1 MITLQELKEKLTQ
14 LDEVTL
20 LETLQLTSEDLVN
33 RCNDIIESKYEELI
47 GEFDEITPF
56 DEETS
61 WDND

>member
-1 MITLQELKEKLTQ
+1 MITLQELKEKLTK

-33 RCNDIIESKYEELI
+33 RCGDIIESKYEELI
-47 GEFDEITPF
+47 GEFDEISPF
-56 DEETS
+56 DEDTS

>member
-1 MITLQELKEKLTQ
+1 MITLSELKEKLAQ

-20 LETLQLTSEDLVN
+20 VETLQLTSTDIVN
-33 RCNDIIESKYEELI
+33 RCSDLIESKYEELI

-56 DEETS
+56 DEAS

>member
-1 MITLQELKEKLTQ
+1 MITLSELKEKLTQ

-20 LETLQLTSEDLVN
+20 VETLQLTSADIVN
-33 RCNDIIESKYEELI
+33 RCGDLIESKYEELI

-56 DEETS
+56 DEAS

>member
-1 MITLQELKEKLTQ
+1 MITLSELKEKLTQ

-20 LETLQLTSEDLVN
+20 VETLQLTSTDIVN
-33 RCNDIIESKYEELI
+33 RCGDLIESKYEELI

-56 DEETS
+56 DEAS

>member
-1 MITLQELKEKLTQ
+1 MITLSELKEKLTQ

-20 LETLQLTSEDLVN
+20 VETLQLTSADIVN
-33 RCNDIIESKYEELI
+33 RCGDIIESKYEELI

-56 DEETS
+56 DEDAS

>member
-1 MITLQELKEKLTQ
+1 MITLQELKEKMTQ

-20 LETLQLTSEDLVN
+20 VETLQLTSEDLVN
-33 RCNDIIESKYEELI
+33 RCSDIIESKYEELI